1 MWIFSFENLIF
12 ITNLWKKARNLT
24 LLLKTHIG
32 IWDYWRNNYVTIF
45 YTDNAWKYELQSFL
59 NNYFTHKKRLQ
70 IIFSGQ
76 HFYCW
81 IWWLFFQQCQFFSRF
96 VTKIKF
102 AKKRKLN
109 IFFVKEIFWNTL
121 QIIGIPMFLI
131 LLDYMLHS
139 M

>member
-1 MWIFSFENLIF
+1 MLSFENLIF
-12 ITNLWKKARNLT
+12 ITNLWKNARNLS
-24 LLLKTHIG
+24 LLKIHIG

-45 YTDNAWKYELQSFL
+45 YTDSAWKYELQSFL
-59 NNYFTHKKRLQ
+59 NNYFTHEKKTANHFFWSTFLLLNMV
-70 IIFSGQ
+70 IISST
-76 HFYCW
+76 
-81 IWWLFFQQCQFFSRF
+81 ISIFFRF